1 MAFASPLALFLL
13 SVSQL
18 HAASPY
24 RGVPWRERGVPEPL
38 EPFPGYVP
46 VTTFSPFAFLVT
58 TTKANDPQPI
68 GSSFSRKFPHS
79 LNRGKPWHTRDLSAL
94 DFPFRES
101 NLNNNM
107 TERENRALQVPPVVL
122 YKALGKFPK
131 ALYETT

>member
-24 RGVPWRERGVPEPL
+24 RGVPWHERGVPESL
-38 EPFPGYVP
+38 EPFPGYAP
-46 VTTFSPFAFLVT
+46 VTTFSPCASLVT
-58 TTKANDPQPI
+58 KTKQDDPRMI